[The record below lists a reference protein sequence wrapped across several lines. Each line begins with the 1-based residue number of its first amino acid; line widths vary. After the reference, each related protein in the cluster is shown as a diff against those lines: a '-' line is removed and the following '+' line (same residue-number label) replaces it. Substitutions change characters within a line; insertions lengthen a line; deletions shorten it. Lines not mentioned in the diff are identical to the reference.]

1 MRKVHFVLVILISFA
16 AINGFGQSTEELDK
30 RNGFQNFKFNT
41 PKEAYNSYGL
51 AQINE
56 NHYELKNLKEVKIGD
71 FELEKLE
78 LYFKNNRLTKVKVTL
93 DDTDRT
99 KNEYIFNALI
109 KNYGRY
115 TYHRSSSGFQYT
127 SEMIWKGKVVNLVYT
142 FTSMREGM
150 EFTSKIYLTYSH
162 IGESLEIDIS
172 KDL

>member
-1 MRKVHFVLVILISFA
+1 MKKVYFILILLISFT
-16 AINGFGQSTEELDK
+16 AIEGFSQTTEELDK
-30 RNGFQNFKFNT
+30 RNGFQDFKFNT
-41 PKEAYNSYGL
+41 PKEAFTSYGL
-51 AQINE
+51 KQINE
-56 NHYELKNLKEVKIGD
+56 NQYEVQKLDAVKIGD

-78 LYFKNNRLTKVKVTL
+78 LFFKNNRLIKVKVTL

-127 SEMIWKGKVVNLVYT
+127 SEMIWKGKAVNLVYT

-150 EFTSKIYLTYSH
+150 EFKTKIYLTYSH
-162 IGESLEIDIS
+162 IGESLEVDIT